1 MSSTSDRKTSW
12 RRRYWWWLVAAI
24 LVAALAVWLWPSATP
39 SSGKTAGSFGR
50 WGGAGLQ
57 SVVTVATATTADVPI
72 LFTALGTVIA
82 NQTVTVTSRVEGQL
96 QEVYFKEGQ
105 HVDKGQLLARIDPR
119 PYQAVLAQYQ
129 ADLEQNQALLKS
141 AKQELE
147 RDQRLYEQKSLA
159 RQDLEAQVA
168 TVGQYTGAVKAD
180 QAQIQAARLNLD
192 YTRITSPISGY
203 TGLRLVDAGNLV
215 QAGDSTGI
223 VTVTQ
228 TDPIAVTFSLP
239 QADLDAVL
247 PGIRQG
253 TDMPVWAMA
262 QLDGTRLA
270 QGTLK
275 FISNQIDI
283 ETGTIKLK
291 ALFDNPQQKLYPN
304 QAVRVRLQTGVIK
317 GAVLIPQRA
326 VQLSDEGSY
335 VWLVQSDKQT
345 SKPVGEPSDGHAASH
360 HVEKR
365 QVATGASSGEDV
377 VIKQGLA
384 ASDVVVTQGVDHLSD
399 GSTVKIESAQG
410 D

>member
-1 MSSTSDRKTSW
+1 MSATSDRKISW
-12 RRRYWWWLVAAI
+12 KRGYWWWLVAAI
-24 LVAALAVWLWPSATP
+24 LIVVLAVWLWPATTP
-39 SSGKTAGSFGR
+39 TSGKAAGSFGR
-50 WGGAGLQ
+50 RGGFALQ
-57 SVVTVATATTADVPI
+57 SVVTVASATTGNVPI
-72 LFTALGTVIA
+72 IFTALGTVIA

-105 HVDKGQLLARIDPR
+105 HVEKGQLLARIDPR
-119 PYQAVLAQYQ
+119 PYQATLAQYQ

-141 AKQELE
+141 AKQELA
-147 RDQRLYEQKSLA
+147 RDRRLYEQKSLA

-223 VTVTQ
+223 VTITQ

-253 TDMPVWAMA
+253 KDMPVWAMA
-262 QLDGTRLA
+262 QLDGTKLA

-304 QAVRVRLQTGVIK
+304 QAVRVRLQTGVIE

-335 VWLVQSDKQT
+335 VWLVRSGKQAGQQSGDHAT
-345 SKPVGEPSDGHAASH
+345 S

-365 QVATGASSGEDV
+365 PVTTGVSSGENV

-384 ASDVVVTQGVDHLSD
+384 AGDVVVTQGVDHLSD
-399 GSTVKIESAQG
+399 GSMVKIESAQG